1 MSIAPLIAPG
11 GSLTIASRMAAF
23 TWGSW
28 AVTWP
33 EGYDAPPAP
42 ADDRELGFIA
52 KLGDGHRPVERF
64 GRAFVR
70 ADAQIDAVQH
80 VSNVEKILDT
90 AEKRVSGD
98 VGFSRDIETAG
109 LVGQVPGED
118 FTVGDLVPVRVWNRV
133 LHGQLVTKVTH
144 VGSVSEPVGWRV
156 HVGDQL
162 IYDADALRTASSEVE
177 RTIAQER
184 RETNGRLDEVRQT
197 ASEAKSAASAADS
210 KADAAL
216 SEVRDKAGELG
227 KLLDRAEAAVAD
239 GRVADE
245 AAQKLLVE
253 SRTKLDSAVAK
264 LAEVERLLAQ
274 SDSKLAENKAL
285 AEIVKGIRA
294 GVEKTGKEIDAQL
307 AQARLL
313 NDEAKTASAE
323 AASHGA
329 AAKEA
334 LAGTR
339 ELHDQVAVLL
349 EDTARFV
356 KESRESL
363 AESRRLSEAAE
374 RSKVDAVAGAEQA
387 RVMAEQAEATL
398 TKVAGKSA
406 EVDKALVE
414 VRELKAKA
422 GQAVA
427 DAGGVLEQAKAAAR
441 ATGADKDAVSA
452 LYRQVVD
459 KHQDVLTLHG
469 EMLAVQ
475 ADINAKQQTILEAHE
490 QAIKVTAR
498 AVKALAGSQAA
509 MAGTLAYLQEAL
521 EAAQRA
527 IDAANSAIE
536 SNREAIKRL
545 AEIQAMHE
553 KAIRELAAM
562 TTELQKAQVKL
573 AETNATILAT
583 QANLKKTDDQLK
595 QSDALI
601 QKQVDNNT
609 LAQETTNR
617 AVRALSGSVGAMA
630 GSLAYLQE
638 SQENTQR
645 TARDALD
652 ASAANTEVLRI
663 QKDVN
668 AKALA
673 VAKDAESVATGTRAI
688 ALAVKYASQVNAVGI
703 ENGKRRQDFID
714 KILLWMADTLRMQR
728 PVVWMQS
735 GSGST
740 SFPGYEAYFTLNAS
754 YGSNTVAVNLQGKW
768 SGLLSI
774 TVYQKS
780 GLSDFG
786 QWVIEDGLTKSS
798 KSGHDKKSIPTLE
811 GGVGQ
816 VVSGVRIV
824 AEPVTLPDGSKPQL
838 PSDPALLPI
847 PPVPPELQTK

>member
-1 MSIAPLIAPG
+1 MTTTVNIPPLMASG
-11 GSLTIASRMAAF
+11 GDLAVVYRTAAY
-23 TWGSW
+23 TWGAWS
-28 AVTWP
+28 ATYP
-33 EGYDAPPAP
+33 EGVTPPVMEP
-42 ADDRELGFIA
+42 GRELGYVGQLQDGA
-52 KLGDGHRPVERF
+52 KDLGSRCWTRTDVQVDGVEHF
-64 GRAFVR
+64 STVPSAFDAAEVR
-70 ADAQIDAVQH
+70 TAGEVFFEQDLDASGLGNLTPLIDF
-80 VSNVEKILDT
+80 NV
-90 AEKRVSGD
+90 GD
-98 VGFSRDIETAG
+98 VVPVLAAGKVIDLPVTA
-109 LVGQVPGED
+109 VD
-118 FTVGDLVPVRVWNRV
+118 MTSAVGDEL
-133 LHGQLVTKVTH
+133 
-144 VGSVSEPVGWRV
+144 GWRV
-156 HVGDQL
+156 HVGGQL
-162 IYDADALRTASSEVE
+162 VSDRAELDSVNAALE
-177 RTIAQER
+177 RQILRES
-184 RETNGRLDEVRQT
+184 RETNGRLDEVRQA

-239 GRVADE
+239 GRAHDAEATRLLEQSRSQLNTAVARLDQVE
-245 AAQKLLVE
+245 KLL
-253 SRTKLDSAVAK
+253 DA
-264 LAEVERLLAQ
+264 
-274 SDSKLAENKAL
+274 SDAKLAENKAL
-285 AEIVKGIRA
+285 AEIIKEIRA

-339 ELHDQVAVLL
+339 ELHGQVAILL
-349 EDTARFV
+349 EDTARYV

-374 RSKVDAVAGAEQA
+374 RSKVDAVAGAEKA

-422 GQAVA
+422 GQAVT
-427 DAGGVLEQAKAAAR
+427 DAGGVLDQAKAAAR
-441 ATGADKDAVSA
+441 ATGADKDAVST

-459 KHQDVLTLHG
+459 KHQSILSLHG

-509 MAGTLAYLQEAL
+509 MAGTLAYLQESL

-536 SNREAIKRL
+536 SNREAIRRL
-545 AEIQAMHE
+545 AEIQRMHE
-553 KAIRELAAM
+553 KAIRELSVM

-573 AETNATILAT
+573 AETNATILTT
-583 QANLKKTDDQLK
+583 QANLKKTDEQLK
-595 QSDALI
+595 HSDALI

-617 AVRALSGSVGAMA
+617 AVRALGGSVGAMA
-630 GSLAYLQE
+630 GSLAYMQE
-638 SQENTQR
+638 SQENTQK

-652 ASAANTEVLRI
+652 AAAANTEVLRI

-688 ALAVKYASQVNAVGI
+688 ALATKYASQVNSVAI
-703 ENGKRRQDFID
+703 ENSKRRQDFID
-714 KILLWMADTLRMQR
+714 KILLWTADTLRMQR
-728 PVVWMQS
+728 PVEWMQGGG
-735 GSGST
+735 GSNASAD
-740 SFPGYEAYFTLNAS
+740 YEKYFTLNTS
-754 YGSNTVAVNLQGKW
+754 YGANSVYVNLQGAWDGHLKITLYMR
-768 SGLLSI
+768 SGLTDFAQWSI
-774 TVYQKS
+774 AGGRTESVYA
-780 GLSDFG
+780 
-786 QWVIEDGLTKSS
+786 
-798 KSGHDKKSIPTLE
+798 GHDKKRIAGIT
-811 GGVGQ
+811 GGAGQ
-816 VVSGVRIV
+816 EVRGVEII
-824 AEPVTLPDGSKPQL
+824 ATPITLPDGTKPQL
-838 PSDPALLPI
+838 PSDPSLLPV
-847 PPVPPELQTK
+847 PPVPLELQNK

>member
-1 MSIAPLIAPG
+1 M
-11 GSLTIASRMAAF
+11 
-23 TWGSW
+23 
-28 AVTWP
+28 TWP

-109 LVGQVPGED
+109 LAGQVPGED

-184 RETNGRLDEVRQT
+184 RETSGRLDEVRQT

-274 SDSKLAENKAL
+274 SDAKLAENKAL

-307 AQARLL
+307 VQARRL

-349 EDTARFV
+349 EDTARYV

-374 RSKVDAVAGAEQA
+374 RSKVDAVAGAEKA

-414 VRELKAKA
+414 VRDLKAKA
-422 GQAVA
+422 GQAVT
-427 DAGGVLEQAKAAAR
+427 DAGGVLDQAKAAAR
-441 ATGADKDAVSA
+441 ATGADKDAVAA
-452 LYRQVVD
+452 LYRQIVD
-459 KHQDVLTLHG
+459 KHQAILSLHG

-475 ADINAKQQTILEAHE
+475 ADINAKQQAILEAHE

-536 SNREAIKRL
+536 SNRQAIRRL
-545 AEIQAMHE
+545 DEIQRMHE
-553 KAIRELAAM
+553 KAIRELSAM

-573 AETNATILAT
+573 AETNATILTT

-595 QSDALI
+595 QSNALI

-609 LAQETTNR
+609 VAQETTNR
-617 AVRALSGSVGAMA
+617 AVRALGGSVGAMA
-630 GSLAYLQE
+630 GSLAYMQE
-638 SQENTQR
+638 SQENTQK

-652 ASAANTEVLRI
+652 AAAANTESLRI
-663 QKDVN
+663 QREVN

-688 ALAVKYASQVNAVGI
+688 ALATKYASQVNSVAI
-703 ENGKRRQDFID
+703 ENSKRRQDFID
-714 KILLWMADTLRMQR
+714 KILLWTADTLRMQR
-728 PVVWMQS
+728 PVEWMQGGG
-735 GSGST
+735 GSNAS
-740 SFPGYEAYFTLNAS
+740 SDYEKYFTLNTS
-754 YGSNTVAVNLQGKW
+754 YGANSVYVNLQGSWDGHLKITLYMR
-768 SGLLSI
+768 SGLTDFAQWSI
-774 TVYQKS
+774 AGGRTESVYA
-780 GLSDFG
+780 
-786 QWVIEDGLTKSS
+786 
-798 KSGHDKKSIPTLE
+798 GHDKKRIAGIT
-811 GGVGQ
+811 GGAGQ
-816 VVSGVRIV
+816 EVRGVEII
-824 AEPVTLPDGSKPQL
+824 ATPITLPDGTKPVIPQ
-838 PSDPALLPI
+838 DPVLEPI
-847 PPVPPELQTK
+847 PPMPKEFQQ